1 QEFVEIMQFGI
12 AGARIIK
19 PFPAGDEFF
28 HGILPTAKIRRP
40 SEESIANA
48 SEQSDYK
55 NFQMRFPC
63 RTMSSVPIAGTRTQR
78 PGRRMLRPGRRIG

>member
-1 QEFVEIMQFGI
+1 MQFGI

-40 SEESIANA
+40 SEESIATANA

-63 RTMSSVPIAGTRTQR
+63 PALALPCVSLVPQ
-78 PGRRMLRPGRRIG
+78 